1 MEDNSPSS
9 KPLVSE
15 LSVSV
20 VIPTYNSSA
29 HIGEAI
35 NSVSQQTHKNIEII
49 VIDDGSTDNTKNVL
63 GRLIQSEKI
72 RYQYQKNRGQAAAR
86 NVGVALAQGKYI
98 TFLDADDVWAP
109 TKIEKQLHLLT
120 ENPLSIVHT
129 RRYMLDGSKD
139 AIGKIYSGN
148 ITRRLIL
155 ENFIVNSSVMGGATI
170 FKENHLDENPGMR
183 AVEDY
188 DLWLRLS
195 LKYKFVYIDEALTGY
210 RLHVGQ
216 SSNNYLP
223 VLNRTVNLY
232 WRLMWKKEFLIYFP
246 FSAYRWLRLRIY
258 SIIKKNHAEKS
269 QGN

>member
-1 MEDNSPSS
+1 
-9 KPLVSE
+9 
-15 LSVSV
+15 
-20 VIPTYNSSA
+20 
-29 HIGEAI
+29 
-35 NSVSQQTHKNIEII
+35 
-49 VIDDGSTDNTKNVL
+49 
-63 GRLIQSEKI
+63 
-72 RYQYQKNRGQAAAR
+72 
-86 NVGVALAQGKYI
+86 
-98 TFLDADDVWAP
+98 
-109 TKIEKQLHLLT
+109 
-120 ENPLSIVHT
+120 
-129 RRYMLDGSKD
+129 
-139 AIGKIYSGN
+139 
-148 ITRRLIL
+148 
-155 ENFIVNSSVMGGATI
+155 MGGATI